1 MPPAPTEG
9 SVATLR
15 RDGSSGSSGII
26 HTPSDTDD
34 EVDNG
39 SSSASPSPSSD
50 AESSSFHNTIETLAN
65 ASRASLREHQIRPP
79 RRSSDADGLSVANRS
94 SIGSVL
100 SVSAHASKMTSFF
113 FKKILGSL
121 LSMLRSSGTTSI
133 LLMYSLFC
141 HLPRPSSSTNPQT
154 HWLMGGWVAHP
165 IVGRMDRVDWKL
177 KPFHLRYFHFLC
189 SCRYDYAFTR
199 RRRHV
204 QRCRRKAS
212 TSRFSQHD
220 KRGKGCRN

>member
-39 SSSASPSPSSD
+39 SSGASPSPSSD

-79 RRSSDADGLSVANRS
+79 RRSSDADALSVANRS

-100 SVSAHASKMTSFF
+100 SVSAHASKMTSFL
-113 FKKILGSL
+113 KNILA
-121 LSMLRSSGTTSI
+121 LS
-133 LLMYSLFC
+133 C
-141 HLPRPSSSTNPQT
+141 CAAVVPRPLYCLCT
-154 HWLMGGWVAHP
+154 HSFVISHALLRPPTHKRTGDGWVGGTP
-165 IVGRMDRVDWKL
+165 DCTGL
-177 KPFHLRYFHFLC
+177 Y
-189 SCRYDYAFTR
+189 T
-199 RRRHV
+199 
-204 QRCRRKAS
+204 
-212 TSRFSQHD
+212 
-220 KRGKGCRN
+220 

>member
-1 MPPAPTEG
+1 MKIERPIIFANFFRDSIVVLLTLASISYHIYVRSHTMPPAPTEG

-113 FKKILGSL
+113 LKKILGSL
-121 LSMLRSSGTTSI
+121 FVNVAQQWYHVHIAYVLTLLSSPTP
-133 LLMYSLFC
+133 FFV
-141 HLPRPSSSTNPQT
+141 HQPTNA
-154 HWLMGGWVAHP
+154 LVDGWVGGTP
-165 IVGRMDRVDWKL
+165 DCRQDGPGRL
-177 KPFHLRYFHFLC
+177 E
-189 SCRYDYAFTR
+189 T
-199 RRRHV
+199 
-204 QRCRRKAS
+204 
-212 TSRFSQHD
+212 
-220 KRGKGCRN
+220 